1 VLDLSKRTMARWTHQ
16 LLRYAKGRP
25 RLWGLHNY
33 TDTNKHSGLTRA
45 FLRMVPGKVW
55 LTETGGIVAF
65 REAGGRVRFRHSERR
80 AATGLARMFALA
92 RRYRARTQVSR
103 PHDAAVRVPVE
114 HRLLGQSLRRRP
126 GSRERQPPRRL
137 LRGEATPELDPLN
150 VTLAPRRRPPVAAAS

>member
-92 RRYRARTQVSR
+92 RRYRARTTRLYEYQWSIDFSGNR
-103 PHDAAVRVPVE
+103 FDAGLVRAKGNPRAGYFVVRR
-114 HRLLGQSLRRRP
+114 HRSWIR
-126 GSRERQPPRRL
+126 
-137 LRGEATPELDPLN
+137 
-150 VTLAPRRRPPVAAAS
+150 